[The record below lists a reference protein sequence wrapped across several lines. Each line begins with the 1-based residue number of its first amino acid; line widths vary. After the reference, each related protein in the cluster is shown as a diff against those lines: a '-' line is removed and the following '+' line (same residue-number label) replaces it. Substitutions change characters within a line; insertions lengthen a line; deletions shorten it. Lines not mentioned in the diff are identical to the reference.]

1 MKPSIRHFV
10 SISLPYTIVL
20 IAFFTIVGL
29 YRPGFPILSLFD
41 ITAVRWFFSFF
52 ILFVFIYSS
61 IYFFDDINK
70 KNLLVIKIYLI
81 WMLICIV
88 RGLFAAENYWDWKG
102 LTSNSLAILLPVMA
116 YASTNKAIV
125 QSLLSSYIKYGL
137 PLFIVL
143 SVLMITDAYG
153 RYLMPISFLLL
164 FLPALSKRQRLLLL
178 VFTAVVL
185 FANIHARSNIIKF
198 GIPFIV
204 LLIYYWQDNLSVK
217 TLERIRLF
225 LIILPLILFSLGAS
239 GIFNIF
245 RMSEYLGEFTIEGT
259 DFDGEVRELG
269 VTDDNRTFLYFEIIN
284 SAIYNDYWIF
294 GRTPARGNDSEF
306 FGDEQ
311 YELTGRDERLGNEF
325 GIANVFTWT
334 GIVGVILY
342 LLIFYRASYLAIN
355 RSNNIYAKMMGVY
368 VAFRWFYS
376 WVEDI
381 NNFSLNYFMLLL
393 MIGICFSHSFRIMSN
408 YEVTIWARGIF
419 DKRYLN
425 FYEHLKEEENGEE

>member
-1 MKPSIRHFV
+1 MKLSIRHFV

-29 YRPGFPILSLFD
+29 YRPGFPLLSLFD
-41 ITAVRWFFSFF
+41 ITAISWFFSFF
-52 ILFVFIYSS
+52 ILIVFFYSR
-61 IYFFDDINK
+61 IFFFDDVNK

-88 RGLFAAENYWDWKG
+88 RGFFAAENYWDWKG
-102 LTSNSLAILLPVMA
+102 LTSNSLSILLPVMA
-116 YASTNKAIV
+116 YAATNKVIV

-137 PLFIVL
+137 PLFIIL

-164 FLPALSKRQRLLLL
+164 FLPVLSKRQRIVLLL
-178 VFTAVVL
+178 FTAIVF

-198 GIPFIV
+198 GVPFIL
-204 LLIYYWQDNLSVK
+204 LLIYYWQDRVSIKV
-217 TLERIRLF
+217 LEGIRLI
-225 LIILPLILFSLGAS
+225 LIILPFVLFLLGAS
-239 GIFNIF
+239 GIFNVF
-245 RMSEYLGEFTIEGT
+245 KMNEYLGDFTIEGT

-269 VTDDNRTFLYFEIIN
+269 VTDDNRTFLYFEVIN
-284 SAIYNDYWIF
+284 SAIINDYWVF
-294 GRTPARGNDSEF
+294 GRTPARGNDSAF
-306 FGDEQ
+306 FGDEE

-355 RSNNIYAKMMGVY
+355 KSNNIFAKMIGVY
-368 VAFRWFYS
+368 VAFRWSYS

-381 NNFSLNYFMLLL
+381 NNFSLNYFMLFI
-393 MIGICFSHSFRIMSN
+393 MIGLCISHSFRIMSN

-419 DKRYLN
+419 DKRYVD
-425 FYEHLKEEENGEE
+425 FDKHIKEEENEE

>member
-20 IAFFTIVGL
+20 LAVFTIVGL
-29 YRPGFPILSLFD
+29 YRPGFPLLSILD
-41 ITAVRWFFSFF
+41 VTVIRWFVSFF
-52 ILFVFIYSS
+52 ILFVFFYSS
-61 IYFFDDINK
+61 VLFFDDINK

-102 LTSNSLAILLPVMA
+102 LTSNSLAILLPVIA
-116 YASTNKAIV
+116 YSATNKVIV

-137 PLFIVL
+137 PLFVIL
-143 SVLMITDAYG
+143 SALMITDAYG

-164 FLPALSKRQRLLLL
+164 FLPVLTKRQRVILFL
-178 VFTAVVL
+178 FTAIVF

-198 GIPFIV
+198 GVPFII
-204 LLIYYWQDNLSVK
+204 LLIYYWEDRMSVK
-217 TLERIRLF
+217 ILERVRLF
-225 LIILPLILFSLGAS
+225 FIIAPLIFFA
-239 GIFNIF
+239 
-245 RMSEYLGEFTIEGT
+245 
-259 DFDGEVRELG
+259 LG
-269 VTDDNRTFLYFEIIN
+269 VTGVFNVLNMGDYLGKLEITGTDYDGETRSLNISDDSRTFLYIEVIQ
-284 SAIYNDYWIF
+284 SAIINDYWVF

-342 LLIFYRASYLAIN
+342 LLIFYRASYLAVN
-355 RSNNIYAKMMGVY
+355 YSNNIFIKMIGVY
-368 VAFRWFYS
+368 VAFRWLYS

-381 NNFSLNYFMLLL
+381 NNFSLNYFMLIL
-393 MIGICFSHSFRIMSN
+393 MIGLCFSHSFRTMSN

-419 DKRYLN
+419 DKRYVDFDKYLN
-425 FYEHLKEEENGEE
+425 EEKNEE